1 MRTFAR
7 SRAKEEAMTIRSP
20 HPDVAIPDVSL
31 TTLVLGAAAAR
42 GDAPALVAGE
52 DGRTIT
58 YAQLDDLVRRCAA
71 GFVAR
76 GLRAGDVVG
85 IYAPNLPEYAVAF
98 LGVAR
103 AGGVN
108 TTANALY
115 TAGELAFQL
124 HDAGARFLVT
134 VPPLLERALEAAA
147 AAEVE
152 EVFVIG
158 GDGAAGGTP
167 FTALLGG
174 DGAELPPEPAPDALI
189 SLPYSS
195 GTTGFPKGVM
205 LSHRNL
211 VANVAQCRPLRDI
224 GPADRVIA
232 FLPFFHIY
240 GQTVLM
246 CWGLH
251 RGATL
256 VTMTR
261 FDLAEF
267 LRLVEEQRATAAFV
281 VPPVVVALA
290 KHPAVEGRDLSSL
303 SFVMCGAAPLDGDVG
318 TAAGERIGCA
328 VIQGY
333 GLTETSPVVCKVPD
347 GVENRP
353 GSIGPLVPNT
363 EARLV
368 DVATGEDALPGEP
381 GELWVR
387 GPQVMEGYLNNPSA
401 TAATLDA
408 DGFLHTGDI
417 ATVDDDGWF
426 TIADRLKELIKYKG
440 YQVPPAELE
449 AVLLGHPA
457 VSEACVIPLPDEEAG
472 EIPKAFVVLRA
483 HATPEEL
490 MAWVADRVA
499 PHKRVRALEV
509 IDEIPKSPSGKLLR
523 RVLRDRE
530 RAAQPG

>member
-7 SRAKEEAMTIRSP
+7 ACAKEEAMTIRSP
-20 HPDVAIPDVSL
+20 HPDVEIPDVSL
-31 TTLVLGAAAAR
+31 TAYVLAGAAAR
-42 GDAPALVAGE
+42 GDAPALIAGE

-76 GLRAGDVVG
+76 GLRAGEVVG
-85 IYAPNLPEYAVAF
+85 IYAPNIPEYAVAF
-98 LGVAR
+98 FGVAR
-103 AGGVN
+103 AGGTN

-134 VPPLLERALEAAA
+134 VPALAERALEAAA
-147 AAEVE
+147 ATDVE

-158 GDGAAGGTP
+158 GEPIAGATP
-167 FTALLGG
+167 FAALLVPV
-174 DGAELPPEPAPDALI
+174 DVELPPEPSPDVLV

-211 VANVAQCRPLRDI
+211 VANVAQCSPLRAL
-224 GPADRVIA
+224 GPGDTLMA

-246 CWGLH
+246 CWALQS
-251 RGATL
+251 GATL
-256 VTMTR
+256 VTMAR
-261 FDLAEF
+261 FDLGEF
-267 LRLVEEQRATAAFV
+267 LRLVEEHRATAAFV

-303 SFVMCGAAPLDGDVG
+303 RFMMSGAAPLDGETG
-318 TAAGERIGCA
+318 EAAAARIGCR
-328 VIQGY
+328 VFQGY
-333 GLTETSPVVCKVPD
+333 GLTETSPVVSKVPD
-347 GVENRP
+347 EVENRP
-353 GSIGPLVPNT
+353 GSIGLLVPNT
-363 EARLV
+363 EARIV

-387 GPQVMEGYLNNPSA
+387 GPQVMQGYLGNPSA
-401 TAATLDA
+401 TAATLDD

-417 ATVDDDGWF
+417 ATVDEDGWL

-449 AVLLGHPA
+449 AMLLGHPA
-457 VSEACVIPLPDEEAG
+457 VADACVIPLPDEDAG

-490 MAWVADRVA
+490 MAWVAERVA
-499 PHKRVRALEV
+499 PHKRVRALEI

-530 RAAQPG
+530 RAAAS